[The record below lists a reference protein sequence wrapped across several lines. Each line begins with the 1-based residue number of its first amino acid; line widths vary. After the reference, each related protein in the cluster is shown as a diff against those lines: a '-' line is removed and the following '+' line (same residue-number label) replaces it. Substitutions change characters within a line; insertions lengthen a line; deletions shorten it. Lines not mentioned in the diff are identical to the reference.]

1 MHLEWKPN
9 ICRELVEDSRPFN
22 LIVSTIWKPYKN
34 MYHIHVGVCVGVC
47 VCDKYSDAFVIVG
60 ERGQTS

>member
-9 ICRELVEDSRPFN
+9 ICRGLVEDSRPFN

-34 MYHIHVGVCVGVC
+34 VYHMHECVYVCVANISLHLLLLSSGAN
-47 VCDKYSDAFVIVG
+47 KLSN
-60 ERGQTS
+60 